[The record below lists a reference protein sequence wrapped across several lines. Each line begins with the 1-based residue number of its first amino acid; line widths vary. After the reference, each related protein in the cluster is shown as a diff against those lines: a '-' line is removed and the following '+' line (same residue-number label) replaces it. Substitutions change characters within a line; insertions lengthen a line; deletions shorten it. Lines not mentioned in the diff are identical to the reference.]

1 LTQIATSILDN
12 SRLNPYRY
20 SIPSREYSGTSD
32 LNVTEASLNE
42 ILTNITISLMTL
54 DLWTDHINVTTTA
67 YRNTYDFSLKIN
79 LILPYALCLAFG
91 LLIVGLGLGSL
102 WHNGVPASDGF
113 MQVMMATRGRTE
125 MERLVLKEN
134 LVGSEKASQ
143 ELVGLRVRYGELV
156 SVDAMK
162 EDRIWGFGT
171 VEETVSIRKRN

>member
-1 LTQIATSILDN
+1 
-12 SRLNPYRY
+12 
-20 SIPSREYSGTSD
+20 

-54 DLWTDHINVTTTA
+54 DLWTDDVNVTTTA

-91 LLIVGLGLGSL
+91 LLVVGLGLGSL
-102 WHNGVPASDGF
+102 WHNGAPASDGF

-143 ELVGLRVRYGELV
+143 ELMDLKVRYGELV